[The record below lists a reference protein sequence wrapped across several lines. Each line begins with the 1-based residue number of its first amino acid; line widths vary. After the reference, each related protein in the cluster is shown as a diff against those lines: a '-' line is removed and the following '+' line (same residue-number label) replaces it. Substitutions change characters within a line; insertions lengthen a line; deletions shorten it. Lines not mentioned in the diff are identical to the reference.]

1 MLNNAKR
8 NKISRMLCT
17 RSSVNSIVDSLR
29 VYHATIFQVKKMMKE
44 GKSIKCVLR
53 MEDIAKALKEDLKKS
68 RRSLAKE
75 YFLAPTTMPKIVKEA
90 RGKSKAIVKKPLL
103 LEKTRAIQKI
113 CLTTSSTPRT
123 ASSSFQ
129 TRRHL

>member
-29 VYHATIFQVKKMMKE
+29 VYHATVFQVKKMME

-68 RRSLAKE
+68 RCSLAKE
-75 YFLAPTTMPKIVKEA
+75 YFLAPTTMPKIVKDA

-103 LEKTRAIQKI
+103 LEKTWAIQKI